1 MRMGR
6 KRATIRK
13 RGEDVRWEKIRGE
26 SAVGDQGMKFKDGV
40 VPLKAAESHFIPFP
54 SCLNGT

>member
-13 RGEDVRWEKIRGE
+13 RGEGVRWEEIRGE
-26 SAVGDQGMKFKDGV
+26 SAVGDQGMKFKNV
-40 VPLKAAESHFIPFP
+40 VFPLKAAESHFFPFP